1 MNEFYINYKE
11 AKMAFAEYQQKVENF
26 EKSYSNIENRIG
38 TIETISKKAN
48 KLQDTMLKVNSHIE
62 QTRNKGVR

>member
-1 MNEFYINYKE
+1 MV
-11 AKMAFAEYQQKVENF
+11 FAEYQQKVEDL

-38 TIETISKKAN
+38 TIETISGKAN

>member
-11 AKMAFAEYQQKVENF
+11 AKMAFAEYQQKVEDF

-38 TIETISKKAN
+38 LIETISKNAN
-48 KLQDTMLKVNSHIE
+48 KLQDTML
-62 QTRNKGVR
+62 